1 MYLPI
6 RASCGLLLPQFLL
19 FADIQKWF
27 RMGKKFRQLPEFLLA
42 VLSFLP
48 AGLDECT
55 FQEKVSK
62 ISISEAFVGNLI
74 VNYFCGR
81 EHKKLEGKPTFVSL
95 AQDPEDFCARV
106 IDLLIRTLSNKKDPV
121 LRILFMLYFKPE
133 FRPAPSGQP
142 LRCSPRSRSGS
153 EK

>member
-27 RMGKKFRQLPEFLLA
+27 RMAKKFRQLPEFLLA

-48 AGLDECT
+48 AGLNECT

-81 EHKKLEGKPTFVSL
+81 EHKKLEGKPTFVSP
-95 AQDPEDFCARV
+95 AQDPEDFCARA
-106 IDLLIRTLSNKKDPV
+106 IDLPIRIAVAGILALERISQSEI
-121 LRILFMLYFKPE
+121 LRRKCVASATSSFAFAYPKGHP
-133 FRPAPSGQP
+133 P
-142 LRCSPRSRSGS
+142 
-153 EK
+153 